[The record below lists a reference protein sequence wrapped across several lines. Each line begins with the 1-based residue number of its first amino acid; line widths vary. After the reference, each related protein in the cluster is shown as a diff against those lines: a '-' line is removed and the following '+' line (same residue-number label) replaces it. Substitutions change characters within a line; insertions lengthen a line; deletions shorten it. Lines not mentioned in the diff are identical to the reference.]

1 MRKYNHL
8 KSIEIRTINLIII
21 IKNFTKDEGNESNT
35 LSPLA
40 GFDFAYILA
49 GFLSIVLV

>member
-1 MRKYNHL
+1 MRKYNHF
-8 KSIEIRTINLIII
+8 KRIEIRTINLII